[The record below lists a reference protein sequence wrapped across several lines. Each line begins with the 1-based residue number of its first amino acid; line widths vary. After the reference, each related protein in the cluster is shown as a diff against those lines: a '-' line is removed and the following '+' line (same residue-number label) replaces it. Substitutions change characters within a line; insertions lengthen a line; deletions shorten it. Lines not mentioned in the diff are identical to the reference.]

1 MFAGRL
7 KFDADGG
14 ILSNFTTQEQLDEAI
29 VPRSNFDNILQSFLT
44 VFQILL
50 GERWNEIF
58 YDCWKGSSGMLAS
71 AYFITMIF
79 FGNIIMMNLFLAML
93 LGNFER
99 ASLKS
104 QVASEEEKLKILMPT
119 NLI

>member
-1 MFAGRL
+1 
-7 KFDADGG
+7 
-14 ILSNFTTQEQLDEAI
+14 
-29 VPRSNFDNILQSFLT
+29 
-44 VFQILL
+44 
-50 GERWNEIF
+50 
-58 YDCWKGSSGMLAS
+58 MLAS

-99 ASLKS
+99 ASLTS

-119 NLI
+119 NLT